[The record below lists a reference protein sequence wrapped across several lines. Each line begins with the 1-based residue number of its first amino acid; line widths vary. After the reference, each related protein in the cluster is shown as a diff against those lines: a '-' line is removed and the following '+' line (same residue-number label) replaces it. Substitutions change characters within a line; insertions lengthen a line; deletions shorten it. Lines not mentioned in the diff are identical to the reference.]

1 MYEKCYLNFT
11 YYMRRAIFNLNLN
24 YQNTC
29 WKYWTDQSTLIISFH
44 IVKISPTV
52 KDEVPFHFYSVH
64 FLVIYAAYAMF
75 NAMEMIDFGWWR

>member
-11 YYMRRAIFNLNLN
+11 YYMRRAILKLNIN
-24 YQNTC
+24 YQNIC
-29 WKYWTDQSTLIISFH
+29 WKYWTDNSTLIISFH

-64 FLVIYAAYAMF
+64 FQLIYTASVMLF
-75 NAMEMIDFGWWR
+75 AMEMILVVY